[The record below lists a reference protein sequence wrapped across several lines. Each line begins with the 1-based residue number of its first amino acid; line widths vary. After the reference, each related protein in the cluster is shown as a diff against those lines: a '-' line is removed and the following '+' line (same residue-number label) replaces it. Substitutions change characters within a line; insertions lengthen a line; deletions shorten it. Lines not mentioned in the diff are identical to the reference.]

1 MLNILQIRP
10 QTKTIDNLQYVLIPL
25 GGHLDD
31 AALPEFE
38 MTVEP
43 LMQGQHA
50 YLVFDLGDLSFLNT
64 RVIGYLTT
72 IHNRSQKAEKQ
83 IAFVNSNEIIFDIL
97 EMAGLN
103 ELVPTYDA
111 EAAFVAAVRNQM
123 LNTPVV

>member
-1 MLNILQIRP
+1 MPNIFQIRP
-10 QTKTIDNLQYVLIPL
+10 QTKFIDDLQYVLVPL

-43 LMQGQHA
+43 LLQGQHA
-50 YLVFDLGDLSFLNT
+50 YLVFDLGKLNFLNT

-83 IAFVNSNEIIFDIL
+83 IAFVNSNEIIFDLL

-111 EAAFVAAVRNQM
+111 EDTFVTAVRNQTA
-123 LNTPVV
+123 NIPVG